1 MAQPTRS
8 IASFPYLGGA
18 GSLRRL
24 FEQTTPGF
32 NTLQSFFSKWLKLDI
47 TTLAMAL
54 TVFGAIST
62 GSQHLKGLA
71 YEVYNWIVRFF
82 TASVSIPG
90 SDRLNREVL
99 NWIGAKVLVRQQTRI
114 LTASSEPIQ
123 NDAWEFRRAAI
134 RRIDYH
140 QEKRLPI
147 QYLPTFGIT
156 WFFHDH
162 KIFLVRRIADPRSA
176 MRSFHM
182 SADSADQYV
191 VPPAGHEPL
200 VVMCLGRS
208 VQPIKRFLNTCRDFA
223 DKQREAFV
231 TVHAS
236 RNLFHREGWD
246 TTILRPIR
254 PLETV
259 HMDKKTKDELVLD
272 IDNYLKPAT
281 RRFYT
286 NRGIPYRRGYLLHGP
301 PGTGKTSLSIALAGR
316 FGLDLFMINIPTV
329 SQDID
334 LDRLFTSLPP
344 QCIVLLED
352 IDAVGIKR
360 TRELPDI
367 PLEVKDPKE
376 IRKVGG
382 QLRPGRVTL
391 SGLLN
396 VLDGVTSQEGRIV
409 LMTSNFADALDDA
422 LVRPGRIDKI
432 IFMGNIS
439 KDAAEE
445 MFLRFYAPEP
455 NDEPNMAEPCAKISS
470 EQLQTLAIEFKSQ
483 VPADTLT
490 PAQLQGFLLNHRH
503 HPETAVS
510 MFQSW
515 IMDETAL
522 MDNTREI
529 ETGGDKLKAST
540 TGDDIGAPEKA
551 CHPVGG

>member
-1 MAQPTRS
+1 
-8 IASFPYLGGA
+8 
-18 GSLRRL
+18 
-24 FEQTTPGF
+24 
-32 NTLQSFFSKWLKLDI
+32 
-47 TTLAMAL
+47 MAL
-54 TVFGAIST
+54 TVFGALST

-90 SDRLNREVL
+90 TDRLNREVL

-156 WFFHDH
+156 WFFHER
-162 KIFLVRRIADPRSA
+162 KVFLVRRIADPRSV
-176 MRSFHM
+176 MGSFHM

-259 HMDKKTKDELVLD
+259 HMDKKAKDELILD
-272 IDNYLKPAT
+272 IGNYLKPAT

-316 FGLDLFMINIPTV
+316 FGLDLYMIHIPTL
-329 SQDID
+329 SQDND
-334 LDRLFTSLPP
+334 LDRLFTGLPP

-352 IDAVGIKR
+352 IDAVGMKR
-360 TRELPDI
+360 PRETEDT
-367 PLEVKDPKE
+367 PLEAKEPKE
-376 IRKVGG
+376 IKKIGS

-396 VLDGVTSQEGRIV
+396 ILDGVTSQEGRIV
-409 LMTSNFADALDDA
+409 LMTSNFAETLDEA
-422 LVRPGRIDKI
+422 LVRPGRIDKM
-432 IFMGNIS
+432 IFMGNIN

-445 MFLRFYAPEP
+445 MFLRFYAPDP
-455 NDEPNMAEPCAKISS
+455 NDEPNVAEPCAKLSN
-470 EQLQTLAIEFKSQ
+470 EQLQSLASDFKSQ
-483 VPADTLT
+483 LPTETLT

-503 HPETAVS
+503 DPGSAVS
-510 MFQSW
+510 KFQEW
-515 IMDETAL
+515 IMAETVLIDKAEG
-522 MDNTREI
+522 REP
-529 ETGGDKLKAST
+529 GDGKIQT
-540 TGDDIGAPEKA
+540 T
-551 CHPVGG
+551 